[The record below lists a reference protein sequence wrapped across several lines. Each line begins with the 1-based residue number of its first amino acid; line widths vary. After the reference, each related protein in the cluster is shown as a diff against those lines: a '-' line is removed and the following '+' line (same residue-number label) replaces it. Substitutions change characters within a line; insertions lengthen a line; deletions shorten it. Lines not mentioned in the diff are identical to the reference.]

1 MRVKEFNEGF
11 EITFEFDKRLTWA
24 IKKLMEICPGSEKD
38 KRRKSYI
45 FPKCYAPQVIMFGQK
60 YGFAFTREHEK
71 RDYELPPMPELK
83 TEIPLK
89 MTLYPYQ
96 REGVAYNIIHKRTI
110 IGDKMGLGKTCQGI
124 ASVVALDA
132 FPCLVICPSVLK
144 INWQREWHQWTDKK
158 ACILNNQNQFTWH
171 LFAQGKSIFGDSIK
185 NDVFIVNYESLK
197 KYFVTKICNKPGTP
211 IKLKDIIFTE
221 NIKLFK
227 SVIIDECHRV
237 KEPSSLQSKLTKGI
251 TTGKEVIFA
260 ITGTS
265 VVNKA
270 KDLASQL
277 AIINQIDKFG
287 GYSKFVA
294 EYGYNDNMEEL
305 NYLLNKNCFYSRNK
319 KEVLKDLPDKIRT
332 VVPCDINNRDEYNS
346 ALDDLASYLKE
357 YKSATDEQVA
367 RSMRGEIMVRIGVL
381 KNISARGKLN
391 AVKDYISDV
400 LESGEK
406 IVVFIH
412 QKEVC
417 GMLTQ
422 AFPDAVTITG
432 DDDMTTRQRNIDAF
446 QNDPEVRMIVCSIKA
461 AGVGLT
467 LTASS
472 IVSFVELPWHAAD
485 TDQCEDRC
493 HRIGQKDSVQCV
505 YFLGKHTIDE
515 DIYQIIQDKREISN
529 KITGGKNEAIENSV
543 DLDTLINKI
552 KTTTSLA

>member
-1 MRVKEFNEGF
+1 MRIKEFSEGF
-11 EITFEFDKRLTWA
+11 EITFEFDRRITWA
-24 IKKLMEICPGSEKD
+24 VKKLIEICPGSGKD

-45 FPKCYAPQVIMFGQK
+45 FPRCYEPQVHMFGQK
-60 YGFAFTREHEK
+60 YGFVFTKEHAKE
-71 RDYELPPMPELK
+71 DYKIPPLPEL
-83 TEIPLK
+83 TIEIPLK
-89 MTLYPYQ
+89 MELYPYQ
-96 REGVAYNIIHKRTI
+96 REGVAYNITHKRVI

-158 ACILNNQNQFTWH
+158 ACILNNQNQSSWH

-197 KYFVTKICNKPGTP
+197 KYFVSKICNKPGTP
-211 IKLKDIIFTE
+211 VKLKDIIFTE

-227 SVIIDECHRV
+227 SIIIDESHRV
-237 KEPSSLQSKLTKGI
+237 KEPSSLQSKFTKGI

-287 GYSKFVA
+287 GYTKFVT

-332 VVPCDINNRDEYNS
+332 VVPCDITNRDEYND

-367 RSMRGEIMVRIGVL
+367 RSMRGEIMVRIGIL
-381 KNISARGKLN
+381 KNISAKGKLN

-422 AFPDAVTITG
+422 AFPEAVTITG
-432 DDDMTTRQRNIDAF
+432 DDNMSTRQRNIDSF
-446 QNDPEVRMIVCSIKA
+446 QKDPDVKIIVCSIKA

-472 IVSFVELPWHAAD
+472 IVAFVELPWHAAD

-493 HRIGQKDSVQCV
+493 HRIGQKNSVQCV
-505 YFLGKHTIDE
+505 YFLGKNTIEE
-515 DIYQIIQDKREISN
+515 DIYQIIQDKREVSN
-529 KITGGKNEAIENSV
+529 KITGGKNEAIENTT
-543 DLDTLINKI
+543 DLDSLISKI
-552 KTTTSLA
+552 KITSA

>member
-1 MRVKEFNEGF
+1 M
-11 EITFEFDKRLTWA
+11 
-24 IKKLMEICPGSEKD
+24 
-38 KRRKSYI
+38 
-45 FPKCYAPQVIMFGQK
+45 
-60 YGFAFTREHEK
+60 
-71 RDYELPPMPELK
+71 
-83 TEIPLK
+83 
-89 MTLYPYQ
+89 
-96 REGVAYNIIHKRTI
+96 
-110 IGDKMGLGKTCQGI
+110 
-124 ASVVALDA
+124 
-132 FPCLVICPSVLK
+132 
-144 INWQREWHQWTDKK
+144 
-158 ACILNNQNQFTWH
+158 
-171 LFAQGKSIFGDSIK
+171 
-185 NDVFIVNYESLK
+185 
-197 KYFVTKICNKPGTP
+197 
-211 IKLKDIIFTE
+211 
-221 NIKLFK
+221 
-227 SVIIDECHRV
+227 
-237 KEPSSLQSKLTKGI
+237 
-251 TTGKEVIFA
+251 
-260 ITGTS
+260 
-265 VVNKA
+265 
-270 KDLASQL
+270 
-277 AIINQIDKFG
+277 
-287 GYSKFVA
+287 
-294 EYGYNDNMEEL
+294 
-305 NYLLNKNCFYSRNK
+305 
-319 KEVLKDLPDKIRT
+319 
-332 VVPCDINNRDEYNS
+332 
-346 ALDDLASYLKE
+346 KE